1 MKPPVALLAE
11 AIDHIEEAQR
21 AVQQSQAS
29 LSQTGQDLQ
38 QAVELLNQ
46 TYAVLT
52 NAERQHLEFLGV
64 PANYVRTWRMRL
76 HKEAKSWKLWLPSL
90 LLVIIAIQFWDLF
103 APPRQVRLELFG
115 TEIFIGRFFLVLT
128 LMVFLVIL
136 HEALHALPLLLL
148 GRNRPGFKLQFG
160 FFGLGAYA
168 TGNCLLP
175 SNQFLIVSLT
185 PLIGIT
191 LLGGLIWVLIP
202 NWSPWLYLLIT
213 INAAGAWGD
222 LWISWKVLRAH
233 PQALGMDTAYEMA
246 IFQPKSS

>member
-103 APPRQVRLELFG
+103 APPRQVRLEL
-115 TEIFIGRFFLVLT
+115 
-128 LMVFLVIL
+128 
-136 HEALHALPLLLL
+136 LPLLLL

-175 SNQFLIVSLT
+175 STQFLIVSLT